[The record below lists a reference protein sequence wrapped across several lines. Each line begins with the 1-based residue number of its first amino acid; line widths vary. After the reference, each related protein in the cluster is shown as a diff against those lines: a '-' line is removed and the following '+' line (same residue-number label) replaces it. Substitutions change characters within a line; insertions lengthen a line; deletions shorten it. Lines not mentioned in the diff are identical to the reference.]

1 MYKKL
6 QLEACRVQRA
16 LLVALN
22 HHACLR
28 GACVEIFSLPPPLPQ
43 MTQDRL
49 KEELGMRRTEL
60 DKIDTL
66 EDKIQLE
73 LNQLAEK
80 SEQLRTNMEQF
91 SNVGLGFRGLG
102 LRAEGLAWSNVGW
115 LVGGGPVCVQGSR
128 APTCTLWTSRQP
140 VERGLGLGLG
150 LGWGLGKFGFRL
162 SPS

>member
-1 MYKKL
+1 M
-6 QLEACRVQRA
+6 
-16 LLVALN
+16 
-22 HHACLR
+22 
-28 GACVEIFSLPPPLPQ
+28 EIFSLPPPLPQ

-102 LRAEGLAWSNVGW
+102 LRAEGLAWCNVGW
-115 LVGGGPVCVQGSR
+115 LVGGGARVCARQSCTDVHPVDKQAARG
-128 APTCTLWTSRQP
+128 AGFGPGFGP
-140 VERGLGLGLG
+140 GLG
-150 LGWGLGKFGFRL
+150 FG
-162 SPS
+162 